1 MMKRL
6 CERLVMRFTQPSQA
20 VQSEREACDINN
32 IIRRYRT
39 TGILPVGTRNPA
51 SSVYA
56 DCVSVPSFEEAQD
69 IIANAKSSFEALP
82 VEERAKFGSWD
93 AWLKEAASTIGQRP
107 NAPTEPSSAI
117 SGDTSVVPTPA
128 APAAGEEPP
137 PANNG

>member
-1 MMKRL
+1 MKRL
-6 CERLVMRFTQPSQA
+6 CERLAMRFTEPSQA
-20 VQSEREACDINN
+20 VQSERDACDINN

-51 SSVYA
+51 SAVFA

-93 AWLKEAASTIGQRP
+93 AWLKEAASTIGQRS
-107 NAPTEPSSAI
+107 NALTEPSIAV
-117 SGDTSVVPTPA
+117 SGDSSVVPTPA